1 VGPINE
7 PSWVAL
13 GLTVTLLGLAASFVL
28 ARRRGAAAGL
38 RLAGWS
44 LLPLAAALTGLL
56 RVIGV
61 VVDAVVVWAGR
72 LVFSPVVWA
81 GVVLAGVAVL
91 MILAAGVLRAR
102 QGPGKPAAPV
112 RGKDTSKGG
121 AKDPARDPASNAA
134 GDEDMDDIEA
144 ILRRHGI
151 S

>member
-1 VGPINE
+1 MGPINE

-56 RVIGV
+56 RVVGV
-61 VVDAVVVWAGR
+61 IVDAVVVWAGR
-72 LVFSPVVWA
+72 LVFSPVVWV

-91 MILAAGVLRAR
+91 LIVAAGVLRAR
-102 QGPGKPAAPV
+102 QGPGKSAASRPGTTSAPAPV
-112 RGKDTSKGG
+112 GGKDES
-121 AKDPARDPASNAA
+121 RDAA
-134 GDEDMDDIEA
+134 TDEDMDDIEA

>member
-102 QGPGKPAAPV
+102 QGPGKPPAPV
-112 RGKDTSKGG
+112 RGKDKSKVEAKSP
-121 AKDPARDPASNAA
+121 AKDPAKDPAA
-134 GDEDMDDIEA
+134 DEDMDDIEA

>member
-56 RVIGV
+56 RVVGV

-72 LVFSPVVWA
+72 LVFSPVVWV

-91 MILAAGVLRAR
+91 LILAAGVLRAR
-102 QGPGKPAAPV
+102 QGPAKPASRRPGTASSTPTPV
-112 RGKDTSKGG
+112 RGNDT
-121 AKDPARDPASNAA
+121 A